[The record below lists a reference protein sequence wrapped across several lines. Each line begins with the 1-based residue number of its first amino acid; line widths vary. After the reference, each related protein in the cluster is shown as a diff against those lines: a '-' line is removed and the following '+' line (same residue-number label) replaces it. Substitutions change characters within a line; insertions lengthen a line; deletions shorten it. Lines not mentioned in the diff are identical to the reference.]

1 MSLQSKNLIVCK
13 KIGNPKG
20 FTLCT
25 FTSVCTR
32 SLFYKERSKI
42 MYSPHFWILYSC
54 SLIFTELFV
63 QSFLILKS
71 IFHVFFKKN
80 LLCLQTWLIRE
91 ICNNIIHFLKVKITI
106 CVFFLHLGLYF
117 FLNSIFWLVLF
128 LSAL

>member
-1 MSLQSKNLIVCK
+1 MYCYDSCYYLLLICLENLKKPSLI
-13 KIGNPKG
+13 P
-20 FTLCT
+20 TL
-25 FTSVCTR
+25 